1 MKVQGIN
8 NTVSFKANK
17 MPLNEAKYL
26 NSRLLQAQTAD
37 IFCHTSTDEDAF
49 SSAVMM
55 YEYLADMGKTPRIL
69 CSDKKENLG
78 FDKKQFNIITYEN
91 FPDDTKK
98 ADIALCLDFSQK
110 ERIRGK
116 ALDYLEEFSDD
127 DILCMDHHYTETPV
141 TDNCVIIEEPHKN
154 APDIKTAKNM
164 YIDSSAKSAT
174 SVIFRFFEALG
185 IKMSKR
191 QQLAAYCG
199 MMDDMNKNGYVKINN
214 GGVVSTNK
222 KLDED
227 KNAKEVYDNLDQS
240 LSEEE
245 KRDVIC
251 HLDVF
256 ANLSEEEKNFRK
268 RLYGRIQLNDNSK
281 MAYVV
286 IAPDD
291 CEWINLGGD
300 NNITSKILRD
310 FRVRVLEHKN
320 PDEFLDE
327 DEIERLDKVQMAAV
341 FYPDYKTGRYRISV
355 HSNKDY
361 AGQMIEYNR
370 DNYCKN
376 LTAGGH
382 KNRAGG
388 SMAGLDEEK
397 CRMWVDNFVNSSEK
411 IAYRV

>member
-1 MKVQGIN
+1 
-8 NTVSFKANK
+8 
-17 MPLNEAKYL
+17 
-26 NSRLLQAQTAD
+26 
-37 IFCHTSTDEDAF
+37 
-49 SSAVMM
+49 
-55 YEYLADMGKTPRIL
+55 
-69 CSDKKENLG
+69 
-78 FDKKQFNIITYEN
+78 
-91 FPDDTKK
+91 
-98 ADIALCLDFSQK
+98 
-110 ERIRGK
+110 
-116 ALDYLEEFSDD
+116 
-127 DILCMDHHYTETPV
+127 
-141 TDNCVIIEEPHKN
+141 
-154 APDIKTAKNM
+154 
-164 YIDSSAKSAT
+164 
-174 SVIFRFFEALG
+174 
-185 IKMSKR
+185 MSKR

-199 MMDDMNKNGYVKINN
+199 MMDDMNKKGYVKINN
-214 GGVVSTNK
+214 GGGVNVNK
-222 KLDED
+222 KLEED

-245 KRDVIC
+245 KRDAIC

-268 RLYGRIQLNDNSK
+268 RLYDRIQLNDNSK

-361 AGQMIEYNR
+361 AGQLIEYNR